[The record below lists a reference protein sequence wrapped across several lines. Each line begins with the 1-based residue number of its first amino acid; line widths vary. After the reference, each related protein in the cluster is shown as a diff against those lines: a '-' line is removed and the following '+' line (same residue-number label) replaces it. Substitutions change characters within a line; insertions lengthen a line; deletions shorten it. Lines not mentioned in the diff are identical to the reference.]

1 MTVPEKAKQITSQDC
16 PGEKGEEFFH
26 WLPWVKGQLCS
37 LSALCTCGHG
47 QCQGSQSSGQEAAGG
62 WAWEGTAK
70 GGGLCDLTVYGH
82 TELVAWQ
89 PLSVVSPSKWHL
101 IKALASHPL
110 WRAGW
115 PQECSVT

>member
-1 MTVPEKAKQITSQDC
+1 MTIPEKAKQITSQDC

-37 LSALCTCGHG
+37 LS
-47 QCQGSQSSGQEAAGG
+47 
-62 WAWEGTAK
+62 AK